1 MPPFAEF
8 DAGLII
14 GGLALAAALGWW
26 LAGRADDAI
35 EPHDD
40 WDEFEPGLGS
50 DAPED
55 VTRRS
60 QV

>member
-8 DAGLII
+8 DAGWIV
-14 GGLALAAALGWW
+14 GGLALMATLVWW

-40 WDEFEPGLGS
+40 WDEFDPETRR
-50 DAPED
+50 DDPED
-55 VTRRS
+55 VNRRS

>member
-8 DAGLII
+8 DAGWIV
-14 GGLALAAALGWW
+14 GGLALMAALVWW
-26 LAGRADDAI
+26 LSGRADDAI

-40 WDEFEPGLGS
+40 WDEFEPERR
-50 DAPED
+50 DTPED
-55 VTRRS
+55 DARRS